1 MFNKQLWN
9 SVQSR
14 IVIFIVSWLCWWYTA
29 LLSSINTLLNK
40 KKTIYTDS
48 FLQNHDENDV
58 LWDGW
63 PNMKQTRRNTSN
75 TSSYRGWVPLAKISG
90 NWVVDMKSTHTA
102 SWDMSK
108 IPFNNAVNIKCN
120 HRVRHPFT
128 GHLNQMEN
136 RPPGTANTASNASNR
151 ESV

>member
-1 MFNKQLWN
+1 MQCLIN
-9 SVQSR
+9 SCEIQCSP
-14 IVIFIVSWLCWWYTA
+14 VSWY
-29 LLSSINTLLNK
+29 LSYRDFAGDTQHYYQVSTHYLAR
-40 KKTIYTDS
+40 KTIYTDS

-58 LWDGW
+58 LSDGR
-63 PNMKQTRRNTSN
+63 PNMKQTRRN
-75 TSSYRGWVPLAKISG
+75 TSSYRGWVPLAKMSG

-108 IPFNNAVNIKCN
+108 IPFNNAVNIKCY